1 MKALLAVLTTVT
13 LLGCNQANKKEAT
26 EEPTSEVAMETVE
39 TPVEEKELTPGQKFA
54 QTIEQAHQKERFSQK
69 DNVSFDLVLSFGGQ
83 ERVNDRVSMNTA
95 TSKLRLDS
103 KNGTAV
109 VYDGTDIFITP
120 KDAEQNGVRFGIFTW
135 TYFFALPFKL
145 SDPGVNIALQGEK
158 QLADTTYTTSK
169 LTFDNNIG
177 DAPDDWYILYTNP
190 QTAQLEAAAY
200 IVTYGTGDVEK
211 AESDPHAITYGD
223 YVEVEG
229 IPIATTW
236 KFYGWNEEQGL
247 TDQLGEAKISNI
259 TFNKVSA
266 EMFDK
271 PENAARVE

>member
-211 AESDPHAITYGD
+211 AESDPHAITYSD